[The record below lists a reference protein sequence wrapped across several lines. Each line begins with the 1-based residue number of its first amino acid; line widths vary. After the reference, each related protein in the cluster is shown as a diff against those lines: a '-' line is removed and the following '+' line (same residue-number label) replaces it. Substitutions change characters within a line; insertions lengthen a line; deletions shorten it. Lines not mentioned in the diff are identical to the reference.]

1 MEFLRSLELRRHF
14 AGKPVVASENVRC
27 FLRLLKQPLLG
38 LWAPVITFLFRFL
51 DIRQYFIT
59 RDITRL

>member
-1 MEFLRSLELRRHF
+1 MEFLRSLDLRRHF
-14 AGKPVVASENVRC
+14 AGKTSGDVGKC
-27 FLRLLKQPLLG
+27 RLFSQALKT
-38 LWAPVITFLFRFL
+38 AIARVMVSCHYFFV